1 MGSLYCALSD
11 LSTIGINAIALND
24 VSNAEQNAAIVSAS
38 AMIDDH
44 IGGRYP
50 LPLLAWP
57 TSFAYHCAKIAVYV
71 CLSAR
76 GYNPDAGAD
85 PLWKQDY
92 EKAIAWCRGIQR
104 QEVHPQV
111 QVSQPS
117 PGNATYDLPQV
128 QSSARR
134 GFAQTSGN
142 GTPTVS

>member
-11 LSTIGINAIALND
+11 LSTIGINSIALND
-24 VSNAEQNAAIVSAS
+24 VSDAEQNAAIVSAS

-57 TSFAYHCAKIAVYV
+57 TSFTYHCAKIAVYV

-117 PGNATYDLPQV
+117 PGNSTYDFPQV
-128 QSSARR
+128 QSAPRR
-134 GFAQTSGN
+134 GYAQSNGN